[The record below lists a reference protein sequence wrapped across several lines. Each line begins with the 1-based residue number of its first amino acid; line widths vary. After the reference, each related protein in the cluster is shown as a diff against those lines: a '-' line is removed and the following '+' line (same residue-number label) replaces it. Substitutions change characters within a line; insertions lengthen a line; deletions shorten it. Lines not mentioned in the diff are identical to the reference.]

1 MTNKELQELL
11 KQWPDDIEVKL
22 LTKND
27 IPVRSIEKAP
37 IIPFTEENILESSEE
52 AWVDDEADPETW
64 DCEDGKIMQKGKR
77 YLLLNPII
85 T

>member
-11 KQWPDDIEVKL
+11 KKHPNNMPIKL
-22 LTKND
+22 MPHHDRDGKFNYTVID
-27 IPVRSIEKAP
+27 
-37 IIPFTEENILESSEE
+37 FTEENYLVSSEG

-64 DCEDGKIMQKGKR
+64 DCEDGKIRHKGKR
-77 YLLLNPII
+77 YLLINPII